1 MEKMTKKGYI
11 RTLEAILAILIIFV
25 FIFSVLP
32 QEEESVP
39 VQPAEIR
46 LLHQSILREI
56 QNKQAFRDDVLNS
69 DDSRIIVY
77 VGDTLSLVG
86 SYGYLVY
93 IQDANGAVSQPG
105 SGLPNDKNVYAD
117 SAVIGSNLNTYNP
130 KLVTLYI
137 WE

>member
-1 MEKMTKKGYI
+1 MTKKGYI

-32 QEEESVP
+32 QEEENVSVQ
-39 VQPAEIR
+39 QPAEIR
-46 LLHQSILREI
+46 LLHQSMLREI
-56 QNKQAFRDDVLNS
+56 QNNQAFRDDVLIN

-93 IQDANGAVSQPG
+93 IQDANGAVFQPG
-105 SGLPNDKNVYAD
+105 TGLPADKNVYAD
-117 SAVIGSNLNTYNP
+117 SAVIGSSLNTYNP